1 MKITVKKTEL
11 EFELMELKFAE
22 AYENGIEKISRLESE
37 VGSIPTLSGKIR
49 KGCEIIGEVINSM
62 FGDGTTDKLFGDK
75 IDLKDYSITWLD
87 ITSQINMVASKENN
101 AIVKLTASADSNA

>member
-1 MKITVKKTEL
+1 
-11 EFELMELKFAE
+11 
-22 AYENGIEKISRLESE
+22 
-37 VGSIPTLSGKIR
+37 
-49 KGCEIIGEVINSM
+49 M

-101 AIVKLTASADSNA
+101 AIVKLTASADGNA